1 MAKQDLKVKH
11 SWVVGRCNSEGF
23 HRCHAHFFRHSW
35 STVFFFPCSRGQ
47 IRASER
53 TFIDVFSAFVGPDQ
67 ARPAREQHRIGLLS
81 VSEINLFGEKDEKS
95 KKYIT
100 SPCYL

>member
-1 MAKQDLKVKH
+1 MLISSDTAGLL
-11 SWVVGRCNSEGF
+11 
-23 HRCHAHFFRHSW
+23 
-35 STVFFFPCSRGQ
+35 FFFFLVRGD
-47 IRASER
+47 RYGLSER

-81 VSEINLFGEKDEKS
+81 VSEINLFEEKDEKS